1 MRYQEIMKVL
11 FESAPTPRAGTSL
24 NSTMKDV
31 ERNAVCRILKENGGN
46 ISESARVLKMSRQSL
61 QYRIRKYG
69 INVKELLLLQNIRLL
84 ACRRIFS
91 AFHRNHAKKSGGEAQ
106 RNMARAVIFCIGCKR
121 HMHRDRKRKTK
132 WNTQQPK
139 AKFISPC

>member
-1 MRYQEIMKVL
+1 MQDVQPMHKIKPV
-11 FESAPTPRAGTSL
+11 SAPTPLAGTSL

-69 INVKELLLLQNIRLL
+69 INVKEL
-84 ACRRIFS
+84 
-91 AFHRNHAKKSGGEAQ
+91 
-106 RNMARAVIFCIGCKR
+106 
-121 HMHRDRKRKTK
+121 
-132 WNTQQPK
+132 
-139 AKFISPC
+139 

>member
-31 ERNAVCRILKENGGN
+31 ERNAVCRTLKENGGN

-69 INVKELLLLQNIRLL
+69 INVKEL
-84 ACRRIFS
+84 
-91 AFHRNHAKKSGGEAQ
+91 
-106 RNMARAVIFCIGCKR
+106 
-121 HMHRDRKRKTK
+121 
-132 WNTQQPK
+132 
-139 AKFISPC
+139 